1 MQESDANYLEYEEFG
16 IGVRNE
22 SSLHCGIKKWYA
34 MPGDRFEVKV
44 GGNVIDIVRGDLLIE
59 IQTKNFKAIIKKLEK
74 LLVNYRVLLVHPIPI
89 EKWITTTDESG
100 EVVRRRKSP
109 KKGVLVDIF
118 KELVS
123 TPNLINEECLTIE
136 ILLIK
141 EEELRRIDG
150 KGSWRRKGISII
162 DRKLIAV
169 TDKIV
174 FKEKK
179 DFLIFLPEIL
189 PKEFTNKDLASA
201 LNVSVIRSSK
211 ATYCLKKM
219 GLIREIGK
227 KGRELVFEIL
237 R

>member
-1 MQESDANYLEYEEFG
+1 MEEINTDYLKYEELG

-22 SSLHCGIKKWYA
+22 SSLHMGIKKWYA

-44 GGNVIDIVRGDLLIE
+44 GRNVIDIVRGNLLIE
-59 IQTKNFKAIIKKLEK
+59 IQTKNFKAIHKKLEK
-74 LLVNYRVLLVHPIPI
+74 LLVNYRILLVHPIST
-89 EKWITTTDESG
+89 EKWITTTDECG

-109 KKGVLVDIF
+109 KKGALVDIF

-123 TPNLINEECLTIE
+123 TPNLISDENLTIE
-136 ILLIK
+136 VLMIK
-141 EEELRRIDG
+141 EEELRCIDG

-162 DRKLIAV
+162 DRNLVNV

-179 DFLIFLPEIL
+179 DFLIFLPHNL
-189 PKEFTNKDLASA
+189 PVEFTNKDLASA
-201 LNVSVIRSSK
+201 LSISVIRSRR

-219 GLIREIGK
+219 DLIREIGK
-227 KGRELVFEIL
+227 RGRELLFEIM